1 MSVEWTKGTEDLLQK
16 ILEAGLYMFVRER
29 DWDKNEMHAFVHGYS
44 GDCKVLPTSGY
55 QIPLWGTEVYTCS
68 SGLSDVLIKILTGIQ
83 IWFPNS
89 DFDDLG
95 YALFHPYCFQIYIN
109 LSSLSIFFHVCEMWY
124 FSVFLGFSWNPDFS
138 LPPHLLWNQILINV
152 TYKPNQLRG
161 PMTSSYSWIF
171 KRVSIIYSNL
181 SLKRVSF
188 FALRSFFF
196 FFSFWKD

>member
-29 DWDKNEMHAFVHGYS
+29 GWDKDEMHAFVHGYS

-95 YALFHPYCFQIYIN
+95 CALFHPYCFQIYIN
-109 LSSLSIFFHVCEMWY
+109 LSSLSIFFPCVWNVIL
-124 FSVFLGFSWNPDFS
+124 FSILGVFLKSRFFTSS
-138 LPPHLLWNQILINV
+138 
-152 TYKPNQLRG
+152 TSAMKPN
-161 PMTSSYSWIF
+161 I
-171 KRVSIIYSNL
+171 
-181 SLKRVSF
+181 
-188 FALRSFFF
+188 
-196 FFSFWKD
+196 D